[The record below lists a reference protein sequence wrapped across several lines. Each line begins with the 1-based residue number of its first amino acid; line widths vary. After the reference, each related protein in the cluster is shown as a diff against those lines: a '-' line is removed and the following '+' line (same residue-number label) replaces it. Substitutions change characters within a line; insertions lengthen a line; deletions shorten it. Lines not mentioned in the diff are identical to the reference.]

1 MMKRIQRLTDNHY
14 EWLKEKKNLLY
25 VSTKLEPGEIQ
36 ILYGIY
42 NQVTGENKKPNGC
55 GSCLRATI
63 SQLRQAFELYETT

>member
-1 MMKRIQRLTDNHY
+1 MMKKIQKLTDNHY

-25 VSTKLEPGEIQ
+25 VSTKLDEGDIQ

-42 NQVTGENKKPNGC
+42 NQVTGENKRPNGC

-63 SQLRQAFELYETT
+63 SQLRQAFELHDK